1 MDRNALDQ
9 LQNSTVFAT
18 DGDKIGSVGQVYLD
32 DVTNEPTFV
41 TVKTGLFGARETFV
55 PLQQAQTT
63 ADGIT
68 VPFEKSFVKDAPNV
82 DADGSLTPE
91 EEQRIYEYYSMEY
104 SAADYDGDVRRD
116 DVRTD
121 AGAAGVAGTAGVAGV
136 ADRRDEAVVDGDRRD
151 VTDRDRLDV
160 ADRDR
165 RDVTDADSVVV
176 KDEHLNVGT
185 ERRAS
190 GRVRLRKQAYTT
202 TETVEVPVT
211 REEVVVERESV
222 DPNSAEAR
230 TAGRDGDVEVT
241 TYEETPVVNKTVDA
255 EKVSLGKRQ
264 VQDTETVTEEVR
276 HEDVK
281 VDGDATNRD
290 LDGRNDRI

>member
-104 SAADYDGDVRRD
+104 SYSVEYPAADHDGDVRRD

-151 VTDRDRLDV
+151 V

-185 ERRAS
+185 
-190 GRVRLRKQAYTT
+190 
-202 TETVEVPVT
+202 
-211 REEVVVERESV
+211 
-222 DPNSAEAR
+222 
-230 TAGRDGDVEVT
+230 
-241 TYEETPVVNKTVDA
+241 
-255 EKVSLGKRQ
+255 
-264 VQDTETVTEEVR
+264 
-276 HEDVK
+276 
-281 VDGDATNRD
+281 
-290 LDGRNDRI
+290 

>member
-91 EEQRIYEYYSMEY
+91 EEQRIYEYYSSGVREP
-104 SAADYDGDVRRD
+104 SAS
-116 DVRTD
+116 TF
-121 AGAAGVAGTAGVAGV
+121 GASLMKSLSNGT
-136 ADRRDEAVVDGDRRD
+136 
-151 VTDRDRLDV
+151 
-160 ADRDR
+160 
-165 RDVTDADSVVV
+165 
-176 KDEHLNVGT
+176 
-185 ERRAS
+185 
-190 GRVRLRKQAYTT
+190 
-202 TETVEVPVT
+202 
-211 REEVVVERESV
+211 
-222 DPNSAEAR
+222 
-230 TAGRDGDVEVT
+230 
-241 TYEETPVVNKTVDA
+241 
-255 EKVSLGKRQ
+255 VSPS
-264 VQDTETVTEEVR
+264 
-276 HEDVK
+276 
-281 VDGDATNRD
+281 
-290 LDGRNDRI
+290 

>member
-32 DVTNEPTFV
+32 DVTNEPTFI

-104 SAADYDGDVRRD
+104 SATDHDGDVRRD

-121 AGAAGVAGTAGVAGV
+121 AGVAGTAGVAGV
-136 ADRRDEAVVDGDRRD
+136 ADRRD
-151 VTDRDRLDV
+151 
-160 ADRDR
+160 
-165 RDVTDADSVVV
+165 
-176 KDEHLNVGT
+176 
-185 ERRAS
+185 
-190 GRVRLRKQAYTT
+190 
-202 TETVEVPVT
+202 
-211 REEVVVERESV
+211 
-222 DPNSAEAR
+222 DPEGAR
-230 TAGRDGDVEVT
+230 
-241 TYEETPVVNKTVDA
+241 
-255 EKVSLGKRQ
+255 
-264 VQDTETVTEEVR
+264 
-276 HEDVK
+276 
-281 VDGDATNRD
+281 
-290 LDGRNDRI
+290 

>member
-63 ADGIT
+63 TDGIT

-104 SAADYDGDVRRD
+104 S
-116 DVRTD
+116 
-121 AGAAGVAGTAGVAGV
+121 
-136 ADRRDEAVVDGDRRD
+136 
-151 VTDRDRLDV
+151 
-160 ADRDR
+160 
-165 RDVTDADSVVV
+165 
-176 KDEHLNVGT
+176 
-185 ERRAS
+185 
-190 GRVRLRKQAYTT
+190 LRTT
-202 TETVEVPVT
+202 TAMCV
-211 REEVVVERESV
+211 
-222 DPNSAEAR
+222 
-230 TAGRDGDVEVT
+230 VT
-241 TYEETPVVNKTVDA
+241 TCAPTPAPPAWPAPRAWPAWPTA
-255 EKVSLGKRQ
+255 ATRPSW
-264 VQDTETVTEEVR
+264 TATAATWPIVTAAR
-276 HEDVK
+276 
-281 VDGDATNRD
+281 
-290 LDGRNDRI
+290 